1 MNIIISKLKEFNWGN
16 KTEKKLD
23 FLTNEQIEYLKAIIE
38 QANNSIQKININNL
52 SGYDIKSLYDDIR
65 K

>member
-16 KTEKKLD
+16 KTDKKLD
-23 FLTNEQIEYLKAIIE
+23 FLTNEQIEYLKTIIE

-52 SGYDIKSLYDDIR
+52 SGYDVKSLYDDIR